1 MRGMREK
8 GDGAVP
14 IGTMSRIVR
23 WLFAAMTVSLLGFL
37 LGIGGMAAFDAAFAL
52 IKLIWIDGWQAFP
65 SPIYPVIV
73 CAAVGTIL
81 SIVVALYGKPERPMD
96 AVSEAAEKVDG
107 LEALN
112 PETTETSR
120 PAKRPLPVKLIDF
133 FMPLA
138 GGGPVGVAM
147 GIINLVTSGC
157 SWAKRSLVHLCV
169 RLGLLAQGADFS
181 KRQKSVIYTVGVLGG
196 IVGVGAV
203 ADAFGVGMMIP
214 RVEAADFSLHAALL
228 AIALSIGGWAL
239 GLLYIALTK
248 VAHSLW
254 AKAGRFQKLLPL
266 ACGIV
271 LGLSMIFLPHAGLP
285 GSDAYSYQLLGDW
298 QSLAPAILLLTA
310 IVRTALIALCLNL
323 GWSGGPF
330 LPLVYS
336 SLCLGLSIAGL
347 TGLGAGTCVA
357 AAVSGILVAFTG
369 QPLMGVAAFM
379 CCPLESL
386 PVIAIATVVTSVLP
400 RPSALKGDFAR
411 ARMRPS
417 GKNQ

>member
-1 MRGMREK
+1 MCGK
-8 GDGAVP
+8 GNGAEP
-14 IGTMSRIVR
+14 IDTMSRIAR
-23 WLFAAMTVSLLGFL
+23 WLFAAMAMSLLGLL

-52 IKLIWIDGWQAFP
+52 IKLVWIDGWQAAP
-65 SPIYPVIV
+65 TPVYPVIV
-73 CAAVGTIL
+73 CAAVGAIL
-81 SIVVALYGKPERPMD
+81 SVVVALHGKPERPMEAMGE
-96 AVSEAAEKVDG
+96 AVERVDG
-107 LEALN
+107 LNVLA
-112 PETTETSR
+112 
-120 PAKRPLPVKLIDF
+120 PAGNKGSAQKKRPLPVKLVDF
-133 FMPLA
+133 FAPLA

-147 GIINLVTSGC
+147 GIIGLVTSGC
-157 SWAKRSLVHLCV
+157 SWAKRSLVRLCV
-169 RLGLLAQGADFS
+169 RLGLLGQDADFS
-181 KRQKSVIYTVGVLGG
+181 KRQKSVIYTVGVIGG

-248 VAHSLW
+248 VARSLW

-271 LGLSMIFLPHAGLP
+271 LGLSMVFLPHAGLP

-298 QSLAPAILLLTA
+298 ESLAPMVLLLTA
-310 IVRTALIALCLNL
+310 LVRTALIALCLNL

-336 SLCLGLSIAGL
+336 ALCLGFGIAGF

-386 PVIAIATVVTSVLP
+386 PVIAISTVVTSVLP

-411 ARMRPS
+411 TRKGQS
-417 GKNQ
+417 GKHQ